1 MMTRPII
8 PGAFLEE
15 WGRLLPILEHVAS
28 TRYRVRD
35 WSCTLTLPLQFT
47 WESCGFT
54 SSKLTY
60 LLKHY
65 PMNALTDRG
74 CIESVVSNRVTYRRV
89 DLIKG
94 WMADVLYLQHLG
106 FTGPVE
112 FVAPGL
118 VATIHA
124 VRLSCVFSLIPRE
137 GFFKGTHPLLQKAL
151 RRALIHRLERRYDS
165 YGQAARANRW
175 AHALCDS
182 DDIQKAI
189 DLLTY

>member
-1 MMTRPII
+1 MTRPIV
-8 PGAFLEE
+8 PNAFLEE
-15 WGRLLPILEHVAS
+15 WGRLLPVLEHVAS
-28 TRYRVRD
+28 TRYRIRD
-35 WSCTLTLPLQFT
+35 WSCTLTLPLKFT

-54 SSKLTY
+54 PSKLTY

-74 CIESVVSNRVTYRRV
+74 CIESVVGNRVTYRRV

-106 FTGPVE
+106 FSGPVE
-112 FVAPGL
+112 FVAPGF

-124 VRLSCVFSLIPRE
+124 VRLSCVFPLIPRE
-137 GFFKGTHPLLQKAL
+137 GFFNGTHSLLRKTL
-151 RRALIHRLERRYDS
+151 RRALIHRLERRYES

-189 DLLTY
+189 DLLVY